1 MRITVAITTGVDQAM
16 LAEHPGETAGSADL
30 VQDVVTL
37 CTSLQLLAAITH
49 RGVEEL
55 PPRQR
60 VTLQLLVAGGP
71 MRVSDLAR
79 QIGVSNPT
87 MTGILDRLEAR
98 GLLVRERDQRDRR
111 VTVVRATPA
120 GEELIT
126 RETTPLSHLSR
137 ALERLSEAERADVAR
152 GLRLLV
158 GALST
163 QLVGRPRLELRPK
176 HHR

>member
-1 MRITVAITTGVDQAM
+1 M
-16 LAEHPGETAGSADL
+16 LAEYPGEPAGSADL
-30 VQDVVTL
+30 VQDVFTL
-37 CTSLQLLAAITH
+37 CISLQLLAAITH
-49 RGVEEL
+49 QGGEEL
-55 PPRQR
+55 PPRQH
-60 VTLQLLVAGGP
+60 VTLQLLVAAGP

-98 GLLVRERDQRDRR
+98 GMLVRERDQRDRR
-111 VTVVRATPA
+111 VTVVRATA
-120 GEELIT
+120 GGKELIT
-126 RETTPLSHLSR
+126 RQMTLLPHLSR

-163 QLVGRPRLELRPK
+163 QLVGRPRLELGPK
-176 HHR
+176 RGR